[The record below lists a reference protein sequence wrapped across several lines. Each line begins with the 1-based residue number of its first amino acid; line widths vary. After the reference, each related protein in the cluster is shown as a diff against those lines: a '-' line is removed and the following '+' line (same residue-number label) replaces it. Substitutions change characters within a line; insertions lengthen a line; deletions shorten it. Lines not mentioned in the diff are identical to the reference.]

1 MAVKYLKS
9 MIKRVLSEG
18 TSQRAGGGGMSA
30 WRAVR
35 NGFVRCVDE
44 LAVVYD
50 AASRYRGRILIVSDN
65 ELSIQ
70 VAYPVRSATFFI
82 NITSMFINKG
92 GTTVI
97 RP

>member
-1 MAVKYLKS
+1 MESRKEWVCEMRRWISRSL
-9 MIKRVLSEG
+9 RRG
-18 TSQRAGGGGMSA
+18 
-30 WRAVR
+30 
-35 NGFVRCVDE
+35 
-44 LAVVYD
+44 LALQGKD
-50 AASRYRGRILIVSDN
+50 ILIVSDN

>member
-1 MAVKYLKS
+1 

-30 WRAVR
+30 WRAGR

-50 AASRYRGRILIVSDN
+50 AASRYRGRI
-65 ELSIQ
+65 
-70 VAYPVRSATFFI
+70 Y
-82 NITSMFINKG
+82 
-92 GTTVI
+92 
-97 RP
+97 

>member
-18 TSQRAGGGGMSA
+18 TSQRADGGGKPA

-44 LAVVYD
+44 IAVVYD
-50 AASRYRGRILIVSDN
+50 AASRYRGRI
-65 ELSIQ
+65 
-70 VAYPVRSATFFI
+70 Y
-82 NITSMFINKG
+82 
-92 GTTVI
+92 
-97 RP
+97 

>member
-18 TSQRAGGGGMSA
+18 TSQRAGGGGMSV

-35 NGFVRCVDE
+35 NGFVQGKD
-44 LAVVYD
+44 
-50 AASRYRGRILIVSDN
+50 ILIVSDN

>member
-30 WRAVR
+30 WRAGR

-50 AASRYRGRILIVSDN
+50 VASRYRGRI
-65 ELSIQ
+65 
-70 VAYPVRSATFFI
+70 Y
-82 NITSMFINKG
+82 
-92 GTTVI
+92 
-97 RP
+97 

>member
-50 AASRYRGRILIVSDN
+50 ADRKSV
-65 ELSIQ
+65 
-70 VAYPVRSATFFI
+70 V
-82 NITSMFINKG
+82 
-92 GTTVI
+92 
-97 RP
+97 

>member
-30 WRAVR
+30 VR

-50 AASRYRGRILIVSDN
+50 AASRYRGRI
-65 ELSIQ
+65 
-70 VAYPVRSATFFI
+70 Y
-82 NITSMFINKG
+82 
-92 GTTVI
+92 
-97 RP
+97 

>member
-1 MAVKYLKS
+1 MESRKEWVCEMRRRISSSL
-9 MIKRVLSEG
+9 RRG
-18 TSQRAGGGGMSA
+18 
-30 WRAVR
+30 
-35 NGFVRCVDE
+35 
-44 LAVVYD
+44 LALQGKD
-50 AASRYRGRILIVSDN
+50 ILIVSDN

>member
-9 MIKRVLSEG
+9 MILSEG
-18 TSQRAGGGGMSA
+18 TSQRAGGGGMSV

-50 AASRYRGRILIVSDN
+50 AASRYRGRI
-65 ELSIQ
+65 
-70 VAYPVRSATFFI
+70 Y
-82 NITSMFINKG
+82 
-92 GTTVI
+92 
-97 RP
+97 

>member
-35 NGFVRCVDE
+35 NGFVRCKANDSSGCRFPT
-44 LAVVYD
+44 LQG
-50 AASRYRGRILIVSDN
+50 RGYRRRL
-65 ELSIQ
+65 L
-70 VAYPVRSATFFI
+70 YPRGYV
-82 NITSMFINKG
+82 
-92 GTTVI
+92 
-97 RP
+97 

>member
-1 MAVKYLKS
+1 
-9 MIKRVLSEG
+9 
-18 TSQRAGGGGMSA
+18 MSSSL
-30 WRAVR
+30 RR
-35 NGFVRCVDE
+35 G
-44 LAVVYD
+44 LALQGKD
-50 AASRYRGRILIVSDN
+50 ILIVSDN

-70 VAYPVRSATFFI
+70 VAYPVRSVTFFI

>member
-1 MAVKYLKS
+1 MTVKYLKS

-44 LAVVYD
+44 LEVVYD
-50 AASRYRGRILIVSDN
+50 AASRYRGRI
-65 ELSIQ
+65 
-70 VAYPVRSATFFI
+70 Y
-82 NITSMFINKG
+82 
-92 GTTVI
+92 
-97 RP
+97 

>member
-1 MAVKYLKS
+1 MCLTADKHSAIIGLKS

-50 AASRYRGRILIVSDN
+50 AASRYRGRI
-65 ELSIQ
+65 
-70 VAYPVRSATFFI
+70 Y
-82 NITSMFINKG
+82 
-92 GTTVI
+92 
-97 RP
+97 

>member
-1 MAVKYLKS
+1 MLISGNFKLLCLTADKHSAIIGGSYLKS

-50 AASRYRGRILIVSDN
+50 AASRYRGRI
-65 ELSIQ
+65 
-70 VAYPVRSATFFI
+70 Y
-82 NITSMFINKG
+82 
-92 GTTVI
+92 
-97 RP
+97 

>member
-1 MAVKYLKS
+1 
-9 MIKRVLSEG
+9 
-18 TSQRAGGGGMSA
+18 MSA

-50 AASRYRGRILIVSDN
+50 VLALQGKDILIVSDN

-70 VAYPVRSATFFI
+70 VAYPVRSVTFLLI
-82 NITSMFINKG
+82 LQVCS
-92 GTTVI
+92 
-97 RP
+97 

>member
-44 LAVVYD
+44 L
-50 AASRYRGRILIVSDN
+50 VSDN

-70 VAYPVRSATFFI
+70 VAYPVRSVTFFI

>member
-18 TSQRAGGGGMSA
+18 TSQRAGGGGGGMSA

-50 AASRYRGRILIVSDN
+50 AASRYRGRI
-65 ELSIQ
+65 
-70 VAYPVRSATFFI
+70 Y
-82 NITSMFINKG
+82 
-92 GTTVI
+92 
-97 RP
+97 

>member
-35 NGFVRCVDE
+35 NGFVRCKANDSSGCRFPYVTR
-44 LAVVYD
+44 V
-50 AASRYRGRILIVSDN
+50 RYRSNSVS
-65 ELSIQ
+65 
-70 VAYPVRSATFFI
+70 
-82 NITSMFINKG
+82 
-92 GTTVI
+92 I
-97 RP
+97 RL

>member
-18 TSQRAGGGGMSA
+18 TSQRAGGGMSV

-50 AASRYRGRILIVSDN
+50 AASRYRGRI
-65 ELSIQ
+65 
-70 VAYPVRSATFFI
+70 Y
-82 NITSMFINKG
+82 
-92 GTTVI
+92 
-97 RP
+97 

>member
-44 LAVVYD
+44 LVYD
-50 AASRYRGRILIVSDN
+50 AASRYRGRI
-65 ELSIQ
+65 
-70 VAYPVRSATFFI
+70 Y
-82 NITSMFINKG
+82 
-92 GTTVI
+92 
-97 RP
+97 

>member
-1 MAVKYLKS
+1 

-50 AASRYRGRILIVSDN
+50 VPRVTGEGY
-65 ELSIQ
+65 
-70 VAYPVRSATFFI
+70 I
-82 NITSMFINKG
+82 NCI
-92 GTTVI
+92 
-97 RP
+97 

>member
-50 AASRYRGRILIVSDN
+50 AASRYRLIVSDN

>member
-1 MAVKYLKS
+1 MESRKEWVCEMRRRISSSL
-9 MIKRVLSEG
+9 R
-18 TSQRAGGGGMSA
+18 R
-30 WRAVR
+30 
-35 NGFVRCVDE
+35 D
-44 LAVVYD
+44 LALQGKD
-50 AASRYRGRILIVSDN
+50 ILIVSDN

-70 VAYPVRSATFFI
+70 VAYPVRSVTFFI

>member
-1 MAVKYLKS
+1 MTVKYLKS

-44 LAVVYD
+44 LD
-50 AASRYRGRILIVSDN
+50 KDL
-65 ELSIQ
+65 E
-70 VAYPVRSATFFI
+70 AYNA
-82 NITSMFINKG
+82 
-92 GTTVI
+92 
-97 RP
+97 